1 VDAVSED
8 LFAYLPPYA
17 RDVCEKLLPLAKEK
31 GFDPGGLPAL
41 LCLIMLQQAMLA
53 DEPVAETA

>member
-1 VDAVSED
+1 MGRVSED

-17 RDVCEKLLPLAKEK
+17 RDVCEELLPLAEEK
-31 GFDPGGLPAL
+31 GFDPAGLPAL

-53 DEPVAETA
+53 DEPAEEES